1 MSYAIEAKKRKFDRI
16 LESLTDGSS
25 PQPRASL
32 KSPNNALTVSL
43 VNGTTADASKRRRV
57 TPTSL
62 SASSKAASITSLTGH
77 YLPSS
82 RQAFLERLET
92 YRQVTK
98 WHVPSIDAINASA
111 WVKRGWICVD
121 TDTVFCGSC
130 KERLTI
136 DLEVLKRPRL
146 EGELGDDDEDDYK
159 LQKEVYEGLVERYQ
173 QLIVTA
179 HADSCPWRKRGCD
192 SSIQRIEGLLN
203 ATNTVASLKS
213 RYDSLSAEM
222 IPPVAPLPHQQY
234 ESEMS
239 KLKFECQ
246 KQFELD
252 HLRLAVCG
260 WQKKSEDVIGC
271 QYCFRSLGLWLYR
284 GDDPTMDKLD
294 PVASHLE
301 YCPWV
306 SAKAQDTEISLSS
319 REGSSIVQKVKV
331 PGYALVCQAISKDNA
346 KKVNSGTKG
355 QGSPQRESRPGTS
368 ETMTSEQREKRRLDL
383 LRRIKDLKKPFKVKN
398 LLRKKGTAKPH
409 VDT

>member
-32 KSPNNALTVSL
+32 NTRNNGSAVSL
-43 VNGTTADASKRRRV
+43 VNDTTADASKRRRI
-57 TPTSL
+57 TPTSITT
-62 SASSKAASITSLTGH
+62 SSKAAPTTSLTGH

-98 WHVPSIDAINASA
+98 WHVPSTDPINAAA

-136 DLEVLKRPRL
+136 DLEVAERPRS
-146 EGELGDDDEDDYK
+146 EGEGRQDEEDDYT
-159 LQKEVYEGLVERYQ
+159 LQKEIYEGLVKRYQ
-173 QLIVTA
+173 DLILTA
-179 HADSCPWRKRGCD
+179 HADSCPWRKRGSD
-192 SSIQRIEGLLN
+192 ASIQRIEGLLN
-203 ATNTVASLKS
+203 ASNTVAALKS
-213 RYDSLSAEM
+213 RYDTLSAEM
-222 IPPVAPLPHQQY
+222 IPPVSPLPQQHY
-234 ESEMS
+234 ETEMS
-239 KLKFECQ
+239 KLRFEDQ
-246 KQFELD
+246 KDFRRD

-271 QYCFRSLGLWLYR
+271 QHCFRSLGLWLYR

-306 SAKAQDTEISLSS
+306 SAEAQDTEVSAPG
-319 REGSSIVQKVKV
+319 REGSDIVHKLKV
-331 PGYALVCQAISKDNA
+331 PGFALVCQAISKDSA
-346 KKVNSGTKG
+346 KKRSAGTKE
-355 QGSPQRESRPGTS
+355 QASPERESRPGTS
-368 ETMTSEQREKRRLDL
+368 ETMTSEQREKKRLDL

-398 LLRKKGTAKPH
+398 LLRKKETAK
-409 VDT
+409 